1 MNFLKRRND
10 SRTKIVESKT
20 ASEEM
25 VMQQAYNRMLR
36 DQMNMAVNPAMNAA
50 QGVAWN
56 TANTATGQSIL
67 GTSIGSQIDRRIEQ
81 MFDYNRQ
88 MNISVINADN
98 GYVIIMRPEYPG
110 TNSRVLVAGT
120 IEELRDLI
128 TSEMVTRKMEK

>member
-1 MNFLKRRND
+1 M
-10 SRTKIVESKT
+10 ESKT
-20 ASEEM
+20 ASEAM

-50 QGVAWN
+50 QGVTWTA
-56 TANTATGQSIL
+56 ANTATGQSIL

>member
-1 MNFLKRRND
+1 M
-10 SRTKIVESKT
+10 ESKT
-20 ASEEM
+20 ASEAM

-36 DQMNMAVNPAMNAA
+36 DQMNMAVHPAMNAA

-56 TANTATGQSIL
+56 AANTATGQSIL

-88 MNISVINADN
+88 MNISVVNADN
-98 GYVIIMRPEYPG
+98 GYVIIMRPEFSG
-110 TNSRVLVAGT
+110 TNSRVLVANT

>member
-1 MNFLKRRND
+1 M
-10 SRTKIVESKT
+10 ESKT

-50 QGVAWN
+50 QGVTWTA
-56 TANTATGQSIL
+56 ANTATGPAIL

-110 TNSRVLVAGT
+110 TNSRVLVAST